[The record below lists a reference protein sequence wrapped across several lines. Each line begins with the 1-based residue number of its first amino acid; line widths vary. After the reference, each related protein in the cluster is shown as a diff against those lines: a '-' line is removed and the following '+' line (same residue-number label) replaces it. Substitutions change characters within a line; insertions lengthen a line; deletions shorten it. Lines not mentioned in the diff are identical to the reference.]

1 MEETWWKTWNQWEL
15 QRGAAGCDSLVEVHD
30 TQLYSYLGLE
40 DYKQLT
46 TVDNPPIKLLIT

>member
-46 TVDNPPIKLLIT
+46 TVDNPPIKL